1 MKLSQIIYKIHKQ
14 IESKELQSIPQK
26 EMAKRLDISLSTY
39 TEWLRDTNQPIAMR
53 AILDMLTML
62 NDEDIIG
69 VIRAWKYSKKEE

>member
-26 EMAKRLDISLSTY
+26 EMAERLGISLSTY
-39 TEWLRDTNQPIAMR
+39 TEWLRDANQPIAMR

-62 NDEDIIG
+62 NDEDI
-69 VIRAWKYSKKEE
+69 VHTIRTWEYNKDSN

>member
-26 EMAKRLDISLSTY
+26 EMAKRLGISLSTY
-39 TEWLRDTNQPIAMR
+39 TEWLRDANQPIAMR

-62 NDEDIIG
+62 NDEDIIHT
-69 VIRAWKYSKKEE
+69 IRTWEHNKDKN